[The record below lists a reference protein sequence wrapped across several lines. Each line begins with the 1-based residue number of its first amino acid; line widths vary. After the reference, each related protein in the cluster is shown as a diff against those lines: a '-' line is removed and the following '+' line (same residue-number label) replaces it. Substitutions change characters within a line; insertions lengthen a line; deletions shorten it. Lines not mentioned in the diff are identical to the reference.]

1 MPKNILIVDDSSS
14 IRKIVALSLKVLEH
28 NIISAEDGVIALE
41 KLSQNQIDLVI
52 TDLNMPN
59 MDGIELIK
67 TIRDNPKYKDLPIIV
82 LSSLS
87 NELNID
93 DGLKIGANSYLTKP
107 INTVKIK
114 FEVAKYLS

>member
-1 MPKNILIVDDSSS
+1 M
-14 IRKIVALSLKVLEH
+14 EH

-41 KLSQNQIDLVI
+41 KLSQNEIDLVI

-59 MDGIELIK
+59 MDGLELIK
-67 TIRDNPKYKDLPIIV
+67 NIRENPKYKELPIIV

-87 NELNID
+87 NDLDINE
-93 DGLKIGANSYLTKP
+93 GLKNGANSYLMKP
-107 INTVKIK
+107 FNAVKIK